1 MSRPPSFIVSRVRPL
16 NHNNPVKNISKRRYI
31 IKIYGIVQ
39 GVGYRPY
46 IYNQAKLFNI
56 RGWVS
61 NQGSAVFLDIE
72 GEREGIRGFLVKI
85 IKDPPNLSSIEKIK
99 LLPKEYKGYLDFQIK
114 YSSPDEKGIK
124 FIGGDVATCPQCLE
138 EVFNIDNPRY
148 HYPFTNCT
156 ACGPR
161 YSILRKLPYDRKHTT
176 MDVFQMCPSCKEEY
190 KDPTNRRFH
199 TQPNCCPNCGPS
211 LSLLTNEGSKVLCRD
226 PIEKTIDRLLAGKIV
241 AIKGLG
247 GYHLVCNAENQ
258 EAVNILRK
266 RKNRPHKPF
275 ALMVK
280 DIEVA
285 RKLCRINETEEK
297 ILLNN
302 KRPIVLLEKKGSK
315 TLPEEIAPN
324 MKKLGIMLPYTPLH
338 YLLFQGTFTA
348 LVMTSGNGSSEP
360 IQYKNHE
367 AIEKLGR
374 IADYFLIHNR
384 DIHIPVED
392 SVVKVVNNHEVIIRR
407 ARGYTPFTFPINTK
421 QEMLALGAEAKS
433 TFCAAQ
439 NQYGYMSQYL
449 GDLKDFDTY
458 GIYEKAIG
466 NLVSLLGLK
475 PKIIAHDYNGSYL
488 SSQYA
493 KTMAGKKVAVQH
505 HHAHMVS
512 CMVEHRLFSP
522 VIGVVFDGTGLG
534 TDEKIWG
541 GEFFIGTRESFSR
554 VGHLKYVTIQG
565 GNQAIKEPWRIA
577 ISYIH
582 AINYENK
589 KVVKGLKGVDEKS
602 IHAVRQTLD
611 QNLNCF
617 ESSSIGRLFDCV
629 AALLNLRQRITYDA
643 QAAIELENIL
653 DPTVKAYYAYHI
665 EEEKGVYQI
674 DYKSMLMGVLK
685 DIEKEVPSSAIS
697 AKFHNTIGNVTLGMI
712 SRIKE
717 RYHINRI
724 VLSGGVFENIY
735 LLSYV
740 VKGLKKRNCQVYYHQ
755 QIPTNDSGISVGQL
769 GVAAAIEGKG

>member
-1 MSRPPSFIVSRVRPL
+1 M
-16 NHNNPVKNISKRRYI
+16 NYNNRLKDIDKRRYI
-31 IKIYGIVQ
+31 IEIYGIVQ

-46 IYNQAKLFNI
+46 IYNQAEFFNI
-56 RGWVS
+56 KGWVS
-61 NQGSAVFLDIE
+61 NQGSAVLLDIE
-72 GEREGIRGFLVKI
+72 GEGKAIRDFLIKI
-85 IKDPPNLSSIEKIK
+85 IKNPPNLSIIEKIQ
-99 LLPKEYKGYLDFQIK
+99 LISKEYKGYIDFQIK
-114 YSSPDEKGIK
+114 FSSSDEKGLK
-124 FIGGDVATCPQCLE
+124 FIGVDVATCPQCLE
-138 EVFNIDNPRY
+138 EIFNIHNPRY

-156 ACGPR
+156 ACGSR
-161 YSILRKLPYDRKHTT
+161 YSILRKLPYDRIHTT
-176 MDVFQMCPSCKEEY
+176 MDDFQMCPSCRGEY
-190 KDPTNRRFH
+190 NDPADRRFH
-199 TQPNCCPNCGPS
+199 AQPNCCPNCGPS
-211 LSLLTNEGSKVLCRD
+211 VYVLTNEGRKVLCTD
-226 PIEKTIDRLLAGKIV
+226 PIQKTIDLLQRGKIV

-247 GYHLVCNAENQ
+247 GYHLACDAGNQ
-258 EAVNILRK
+258 ETIKALRK

-285 RKLCRINETEEK
+285 RELCMINEIEEK
-297 ILLNN
+297 ILLSN
-302 KRPIVLLEKKGSK
+302 KRPIVLLEKKASK
-315 TLPEEIAPN
+315 TLPDEIAPN
-324 MKKLGIMLPYTPLH
+324 MKKLGVMLPYTPLH
-338 YLLFQGTFTA
+338 YLLFEGTITA
-348 LVMTSGNGSSEP
+348 LVMTSGNRSSAP
-360 IQYKNHE
+360 VQYENHE
-367 AIEKLGR
+367 AIENLRR
-374 IADYFLIHNR
+374 IADYFLMHNR

-392 SVVKVVNNHEVIIRR
+392 SVIKVVNDQEVLVRR
-407 ARGYTPFTFPINTK
+407 ARGYIPFTFPINIT
-421 QEMLALGAEAKS
+421 QEALALGAEEKS

-466 NLVSLLGLK
+466 NLVNLLGLK
-475 PKIIAHDYNGSYL
+475 PKVIAHDYNGSYL

-493 KTMAGKKVAVQH
+493 ESIAGKKIAVQH

-534 TDEKIWG
+534 TDGKIWG
-541 GEFFIGTRESFSR
+541 GEFFVGTRESFSR

-582 AINYENK
+582 AIDYKYK
-589 KVVKGLKGVDEKS
+589 KVLREVDKKS
-602 IHAVRQTLD
+602 IYTVRQALD

-617 ESSSIGRLFDCV
+617 ESSSMGRLFDCV

-653 DPTVKAYYAYHI
+653 DPSVKEYYSYHI
-665 EEEKGVYQI
+665 GEENGVYQI
-674 DYKSMLMGVLK
+674 DYKSILMGVLK
-685 DIEKEVPSSAIS
+685 DIEDELSPSAVS
-697 AKFHNTIGNVTLGMI
+697 AKFHNTIGNVTLEMI
-712 SRIKE
+712 TRIKE
-717 RYHINRI
+717 RYHINNI
-724 VLSGGVFENIY
+724 VFSGGVFENIY

-740 VKGLKKRNCQVYYHQ
+740 VKGLKKRDYDVYYHQ

-769 GVAAAIEGKG
+769 GIAAAIEGKG